1 MTSLVAAGV
10 VVAGVAGAVL
20 RALRAPLLAMLVEVC
35 VLQHR
40 ARFWW
45 RVSAAE
51 LVVGTALC
59 ASTSLALTGLTAD
72 PWHLA
77 VAVLRGG
84 CAGLLLSLAAITA
97 GTVAVGRS
105 TFGPTGQDPA

>member
-1 MTSLVAAGV
+1 MTPLLVAGV
-10 VVAGVAGAVL
+10 VVVGAATVL
-20 RALRAPLLAMLVEVC
+20 RALRTPLLAMLVEVC
-35 VLQHR
+35 VVKHR

-59 ASTSLALTGLTAD
+59 ASTSLALTGLRAD
-72 PWHLA
+72 PWLTA

-84 CAGLLLSLAAITA
+84 CAGLLVSLLAITV
-97 GTVAVGRS
+97 GTVAA
-105 TFGPTGQDPA
+105 GQATAATPWHDAE

>member
-1 MTSLVAAGV
+1 MTPLLVAGV
-10 VVAGVAGAVL
+10 VVIGAGTTVL

-35 VLQHR
+35 VVNHR

-45 RVSAAE
+45 HVSAAE

-59 ASTSLALTGLTAD
+59 ASTSLALTGLRAD
-72 PWHLA
+72 PWLTA

-84 CAGLLLSLAAITA
+84 CAGLLVSLVAITV
-97 GTVAVGRS
+97 GTVAAGQA
-105 TFGPTGQDPA
+105 TAATPGQDAE